1 MTLTG
6 FEHSKKTIEKKNR
19 LIARAITGK
28 RPD

>member
-6 FEHSKKTIEKKNR
+6 FEHEKKTIEKKNR